1 MWTQPWGYREGFAI
15 PLGLLLLGLMLHFSL
30 GTLQPTEYA
39 YPLNLLGGLLL
50 LLLSV
55 ALGGLAQR
63 LAVARFF
70 CSHYAAVGGM
80 AVWGVVMLVMGLTR
94 QIAVEQ
100 VAAHGL
106 TDWVHRLGLSHIL
119 STRYFLLLYLYVL
132 WTLGGVTVKWSLRAL
147 RGSARAGRGVSPR
160 RGFMRN
166 VSFLLNHLGL
176 YIALWAGLIG
186 APQIEKY
193 QLQATVGADYP
204 EWRVHKEGE
213 TTLQEMDFA
222 VGLKQFTLE
231 EYPPKLMV
239 IDTAGHPLPVGRP
252 WHVSVETLPTVAW
265 WGEWEIR
272 VDEHLPY
279 SAPVVSQDSL
289 HYVAYGSKGAVHS
302 LKVRAHHLQTNQR
315 VEGWVSAGSYLIP
328 HRGLELAPNATLV
341 MPELEPKQYRSEV
354 FLIAKDGSRAE
365 ATIAVNQPL
374 VFKEWYIYQLDYDH
388 EKGRWSDTSVF
399 ELVRD
404 PWLPVVYCGLIMML
418 LGALAL
424 FIIPQFSPQTK
435 EE

>member
-63 LAVARFF
+63 SAAARFF
-70 CSHYAAVGGM
+70 CSHYAAVGGI

-100 VAAHGL
+100 VAAHAL
-106 TDWVHRLGLSHIL
+106 TAWVHRLGLSHIL

-132 WTLGGVTVKWSLRAL
+132 WTLGGVTVKGLLRTL

-176 YIALWAGLIG
+176 YIALWAGLVG
-186 APQIEKY
+186 VPQIEKY

-328 HRGLELAPNATLV
+328 HRGVELAPNATLV